1 MSSEFLLYTSSF
13 SSASA
18 DSSPSV
24 FQIVLFL
31 WICPLFFRSFCIL
44 QISIFLLRICVFQI
58 VFSVLLLPL
67 DLVLQFFKSSSSSSS
82 NTSIE
87 LESEKLK
94 FHVDKLLHLSTGT
107 WVFDA
112 QIYRQNRASQTRDA
126 SFLND
131 FKTLLT
137 NDILSQNYAS
147 LQITSDNWYMSP
159 FCLAS

>member
-44 QISIFLLRICVFQI
+44 QISIFLLR
-58 VFSVLLLPL
+58 FSVLLLPL
-67 DLVLQFFKSSSSSSS
+67 DLVLRFFKSSSSSSS

-94 FHVDKLLHLSTGT
+94 FHVDKLLHLSTRT

-112 QIYRQNRASQTRDA
+112 QICRRNRASQTRDA

-147 LQITSDNWYMSP
+147 LQITSDNWYMSR